1 MAKDPN
7 AKTIGRY
14 QILEELGRGAMGIVY
29 KGHDPVIGRTVALKT
44 IAIQGD
50 DGDAAELRQRLFREA
65 SAAGNLTHPNIVT
78 VYDVVEEGGVTAVA
92 MEFIEG
98 ETLKDT
104 INTRA
109 PMHIELALDLFE
121 QIAAALDYA
130 GAKKV
135 VHRDIKPANIMV
147 TFDGRAKV
155 ADFGLARIGG
165 ATVTKNAMIMG
176 TPSYMSPEQA
186 CGLTLDG
193 RSDLFSAAV
202 VLYEMVTR
210 QKVFAGKDLGDT
222 LERIVRKPA
231 PIASQFNPALE
242 PEVDAVLDRA
252 LAKEA
257 DQRYQTGA
265 DLVKALRQA
274 TATQALPTMAIPDA
288 EDPEAKTIVML
299 PRSALAATASAA
311 AALKPAASARV
322 PAAAAS
328 KSQSAT
334 RGGTVP
340 IPPPPSR
347 RSAGI
352 DPDLRIEHRPEPMDR
367 PSGSKGLIVAIIVAA
382 LVLGSVG
389 IGIIATMRKQ
399 GASPATVSQTATSS
413 QPPSDP
419 KATAPIAPGN
429 EPTPAPPT
437 NPEPKSTATPPT
449 PPRARGRS
457 AQPAREGDPA
467 SAPAPATATLQ
478 LQYDGAP
485 YPLSLVADGKT
496 VGRVAEGQMSLTV
509 EAGRL
514 HLRAVNEQLFLD
526 HDLGSVSLAPGE
538 RRTLTIPATAVAV
551 IGVRGENYTG
561 LRILLDGRPLSG
573 PYPAQ
578 LPRIA
583 ASHHRIEFRWSD
595 GALQGVAIAD
605 TIDLTGGRQFII
617 RAVPEGATVNVQK
630 VR

>member
-1 MAKDPN
+1 MVKDPN

-50 DGDAAELRQRLFREA
+50 DGEAADLRQRLFREA

-104 INTRA
+104 ITTRA

-130 GAKKV
+130 GTKRV

-155 ADFGLARIGG
+155 ADFGLARMGG

-186 CGLTLDG
+186 RGMTLDG
-193 RSDLFSAAV
+193 RSDLFSAAT
-202 VLYEMVTR
+202 VLYEMLTR

-231 PIASQFNPALE
+231 PIATQFNPAID
-242 PEVDAVLDRA
+242 PGVAAILDRA

-257 DQRYQTGA
+257 DQRFQTGA
-265 DLVKALRQA
+265 ELVRALRQA

-288 EDPEAKTIVML
+288 VDPEAKTIVML
-299 PRSALAATASAA
+299 PRSALAATAAA
-311 AALKPAASARV
+311 TAGV
-322 PAAAAS
+322 
-328 KSQSAT
+328 KSL

-340 IPPPPSR
+340 IPSPGAR
-347 RSAGI
+347 KVAHADV
-352 DPDLRIEHRPEPMDR
+352 DPDLRTEHTPLPMDR
-367 PSGSKGLIVAIIVAA
+367 PSGSKGLIVAIIIAA
-382 LVLGSVG
+382 VVLGGVG
-389 IGIIATMRKQ
+389 IGVIATMRNRAA
-399 GASPATVSQTATSS
+399 GPANEPPTAIASPPASEAK
-413 QPPSDP
+413 P
-419 KATAPIAPGN
+419 TAPAARGTESAPAPPPTRP
-429 EPTPAPPT
+429 ESKAATTPTPAAPT
-437 NPEPKSTATPPT
+437 
-449 PPRARGRS
+449 RGRGRS
-457 AQPAREGDPA
+457 AQQTAAAEPTAAGDRNPEPAH
-467 SAPAPATATLQ
+467 ATATLQ
-478 LQYDGAP
+478 LQFEGAP

-496 VGRVAEGQMSLTV
+496 VGRVSEGQTSVTV
-509 EAGRL
+509 DSGRL
-514 HLRAVNEQLFLD
+514 RLRAVNEQLFLD
-526 HDLGSVSLAPGE
+526 HDLGAITLSPGE
-538 RRTLTIPATAVAV
+538 RHALTIPATAVVV

-561 LRILLDGRPLSG
+561 LRIVLDGKPLAG

-583 ASHHRIEFRWSD
+583 ASQHKIEFRWSD
-595 GALQGVAIAD
+595 GPLQGVTIAD
-605 TIDLTGGRQFII
+605 TIDLSSGRQFII